1 MNSKRRHE
9 IFVEKLTNYCRKSDR
24 MKRANKAT
32 KLNED

>member
-1 MNSKRRHE
+1 
-9 IFVEKLTNYCRKSDR
+9 